1 MSSSPAVTS
10 FFPPASD
17 HRSSVSLAHQSKSYD
32 WAQSHELLEGS
43 EGLERPHSQER
54 PSPKDAAP
62 SQSSRRSG
70 TVMQKLAYSPSPL
83 VMSNQPNADYM
94 KTNPKSAAPLEPY
107 VRDGASDEAIANG
120 LRRAGNRWSFNGSEP
135 KIANWDLADEIGKL
149 SISNGASDGT
159 DGSTTPSKNVR
170 DVLQIHETSPL
181 DTSSSDTSL
190 DSASPQN
197 VDGLNLSSH
206 SRGSSTDTLSSESS
220 ARSNAHLNSLKAS
233 PFSTDLTKDRP
244 RSFSGAISDV
254 ELRRLQNI
262 HTPSQLPESL
272 QDRGSPLTRD
282 VNGGGD
288 SVPPSSTPSGE
299 NISGSAQPMF
309 PSLAAYPNVQQ
320 PAFVGLPAQGFAH
333 QGPAARHDE
342 LQVDPTIQPRQFVN
356 GGQGLGAPFAQVPTN
371 GPMRHVQPDAYR
383 QQMRGVN
390 MFQPA
395 MQMSSQAPPTLLPS
409 PTNFGYPGMP
419 NAHGHHNA
427 LSLGNSQQMY
437 DMMVPLDPAIGRT
450 QQTFRAGHQHS
461 ASDPASL
468 RDAAALLLGAGM
480 HNMQGMQFPPTPGM
494 YPPMAMTPP
503 GYPNQYFPGA
513 GPQPQYG
520 QEMMGALQRTVP
532 QYGASNG
539 MPTTP
544 QSSQTTF
551 AGSPSPPSS
560 TGPSANNRKL
570 GLYKTELCRS
580 WEEKGT
586 CRYGPKCQFAH
597 GEEEI
602 RKVARHPKYKTEIC
616 RTFWVSGSC
625 PYGKRCCFIHTELP
639 ASGTPPGAPGANAE
653 GTNVPPPVADGRAR
667 SLSTNSDPND
677 AQTSLL
683 ARITAKRKHE
693 EGTSSAT
700 TPTAASVMES
710 GASGGYHQFSGHKPP
725 SGALRVDT
733 NVEAPVATK
742 QNKSAY
748 PTFAN
753 TSIQALSPGP
763 VTAGPEFG
771 RHMAAN
777 NANVVDMNQ
786 RMGSGTASANP
797 RHSYT
802 SSEAS
807 INYAQQPR
815 NSSGGSSP
823 FGILSGQTE
832 SSTNTPSG
840 HGHGHSRSGSSNNW
854 GSFSQ
859 KSHLGAG
866 SGPYAHT
873 PSPGN
878 EMASANAAAAAASPW
893 GATEY
898 NANTRHNDRTW
909 S

>member
-1 MSSSPAVTS
+1 MMLTLLPHLPVSPSRAS
-10 FFPPASD
+10 PPPASN
-17 HRSSVSLAHQSKSYD
+17 HRSSVSLARQTKSYD
-32 WAQSHELLEGS
+32 WAQSHELLEGP
-43 EGLERPHSQER
+43 EGLEER

-135 KIANWDLADEIGKL
+135 KIANWDIGTSPTRSANSVSL
-149 SISNGASDGT
+149 TARAMART
-159 DGSTTPSKNVR
+159 
-170 DVLQIHETSPL
+170 TSPL

-233 PFSTDLTKDRP
+233 PFSTELTKDRP

-288 SVPPSSTPSGE
+288 SMPPSSTPSGE
-299 NISGSAQPMF
+299 NISGPTQPMF
-309 PSLAAYPNVQQ
+309 PSLAAYPDVQQ
-320 PAFVGLPAQGFAH
+320 PTFVGLPAQGFAH

-356 GGQGLGAPFAQVPTN
+356 GGQGRGAPFAQVPTN

-390 MFQPA
+390 MFHQRCRCPRKHRRHSSPA
-395 MQMSSQAPPTLLPS
+395 QRTSGIRACQMPMGTTMHSRWETRNKY
-409 PTNFGYPGMP
+409 TT
-419 NAHGHHNA
+419 
-427 LSLGNSQQMY
+427 
-437 DMMVPLDPAIGRT
+437 VPLDPAIGRT
-450 QQTFRAGHQHS
+450 QQTFRPGRQYS

-468 RDAAALLLGAGM
+468 RDAASLLLGAGM
-480 HNMQGMQFPPTPGM
+480 HNMQSMLFPPTPGM
-494 YPPMAMTPP
+494 YPPMVMTPP
-503 GYPNQYFPGA
+503 GYPNQYFPGV

-532 QYGASNG
+532 QYGVSNG
-539 MPTTP
+539 VPTTP
-544 QSSQTTF
+544 QSSQ
-551 AGSPSPPSS
+551 
-560 TGPSANNRKL
+560 
-570 GLYKTELCRS
+570 
-580 WEEKGT
+580 
-586 CRYGPKCQFAH
+586 
-597 GEEEI
+597 
-602 RKVARHPKYKTEIC
+602 
-616 RTFWVSGSC
+616 
-625 PYGKRCCFIHTELP
+625 
-639 ASGTPPGAPGANAE
+639 
-653 GTNVPPPVADGRAR
+653 TNVPPPVADGRAR

-677 AQTSLL
+677 AQASLL
-683 ARITAKRKHE
+683 ARITAKCKHE

-725 SGALRVDT
+725 GGALRVDT
-733 NVEAPVATK
+733 NAEAPVATK

-748 PTFAN
+748 PMFAN
-753 TSIQALSPGP
+753 TSIQALSPDP

-771 RHMAAN
+771 RHMAAK

-786 RMGSGTASANP
+786 RMGSSTASANP
-797 RHSYT
+797 RHSST

-807 INYAQQPR
+807 INYAQQPC
-815 NSSGGSSP
+815 NASGSSSP

-832 SSTNTPSG
+832 SSTNTLSG
-840 HGHGHSRSGSSNNW
+840 HGHGALLRNGERLLRPPMPLVPEHRQPERLFPPTTGTPRAHSTV
-854 GSFSQ
+854 
-859 KSHLGAG
+859 
-866 SGPYAHT
+866 P
-873 PSPGN
+873 PPC
-878 EMASANAAAAAASPW
+878 AA
-893 GATEY
+893 
-898 NANTRHNDRTW
+898 
-909 S
+909 